1 MPGYFFSSN
10 ALLLLWVVL
19 ILAIIGFILIFFTQL
34 ILPYLRIQDSL
45 FFDPPYPGKFW
56 KITVDEGSRI
66 STFKVGQ
73 KTGDLPTR
81 CNAIAEDQLIFIFKK
96 SKEDET
102 YDIIIKRNGSTLF
115 RPPRM
120 EKFLK
125 MDSVVTI
132 QSYELIGNSALFRI
146 SDKIVKDRMVNYIE
160 IGLNTEFFFNKAGTE
175 RMRFIITVTNIQ
187 PGINTSKKLKGKVYP
202 FGVDK
207 KSKTK
212 EDSDDENDQEN
223 LD

>member
-19 ILAIIGFILIFFTQL
+19 ILSIIGFILIFFTGL
-34 ILPYLRIQDSL
+34 VLPYLRLQDSL
-45 FFDPPYPGKFW
+45 FFDPPYIGKSW
-56 KITVDEGSRI
+56 KIIVDESSRI
-66 STFKVGQ
+66 ATFKVGQ

-102 YDIIIKRNGSTLF
+102 YDIIIKRNGATLF

-120 EKFLK
+120 EKFIK
-125 MDSVVTI
+125 MDSVVNM
-132 QSYELIGNSALFRI
+132 QSYELIGNNALFRI
-146 SDKIVKDRMVNYIE
+146 ADKIVKDRMVNYIE
-160 IGLNTEFFFNKAGTE
+160 ISLNTEFFFNKAGTE
-175 RMRFIITVTNIQ
+175 RMRFIVAVTNIQ
-187 PGINTSKKLKGKVYP
+187 PGINTNKKLKGKVYP

-207 KSKTK
+207 KSKNTD
-212 EDSDDENDQEN
+212 EESNQDDFD
-223 LD
+223 